1 MKGNADLFTLQC
13 AGLLTGEGGWE
24 ERFGLYQQ
32 PGLRDAETIGTGLL
46 AFHR

>member
-1 MKGNADLFTLQC
+1 MKGMLILSLCDAQVL
-13 AGLLTGEGGWE
+13 AGEGGWQ

-32 PGLRDAETIGTGLL
+32 PGLRDAGTIGTGLL